1 MVETREVLIKVEV
14 DNEQAVDAVENMEG
28 AVDKTADAVEGQ
40 ESAQEGLNKATGQF
54 TKIPI
59 VGQLAQMIVGLKGV
73 IVGLKGTILGF
84 KGVKA
89 AIVATGIGALIIGLL
104 ALVTFLTQTQKG
116 LELVRKGAAFL
127 GAAFDVIR
135 DRISKVGEAITNF
148 ATAAARFFR
157 GDLKGAAEA
166 GRLAID
172 NLRDSV
178 NGLGEEIIRETKLAL
193 DLADAFIALE
203 KKENDLNLLNAKRST
218 EIQRQILITR
228 DLTAS
233 FDEQREALAKATAL
247 ELAGIRDT
255 LALQRERVELSQK
268 EFDRAESTEEDRAE
282 LIKER
287 IKLEDISRNSLSR
300 QRDLVNRLN
309 ELNARERTAQAAAA
323 TAKTTEDAAEEARLA
338 KLEKIRQDRLDAQT
352 EAAQDLAVFTAEQA
366 AKELTD
372 AEERLAAFIAVEQ
385 LKTDFLLTND
395 QLLADERLLLIEQFE
410 AKKLALEVEAA
421 QDKILRTSEDE
432 DKLLKIRTTAEQS
445 LTSSVSAATTERGLL
460 GKAARR
466 AEKAFSIKETFIKT
480 KEGALKAYAAMA
492 GIPIVGPVL
501 GIIAAAAVALFGAS
515 AIAQMAGI
523 SFAGGG
529 KIKGSQ
535 GVPKTGDKMLIR
547 VNPGEAVVNRGQQQ
561 SLGGSSA
568 FRRAGV
574 PGFEH
579 GGLVGGLSA
588 GTQAVS
594 LNATASGLLGD
605 QIASILDN
613 LPIPEVSVVD
623 INTGIKRVKVTED
636 RAVF

>member
-28 AVDKTADAVEGQ
+28 AVDKTAGAVEDQ
-40 ESAQEGLNKATGQF
+40 DIAQEGLNKTTGQF

-59 VGQLAQMIVGLKGV
+59 VGQLQQMIVGLKGV
-73 IVGLKGTILGF
+73 IVGLKTTIIGF
-84 KGVKA
+84 KGLKA
-89 AIVATGIGALIIGLL
+89 AIVSTGIGALIIGLL

-116 LELVRKGAAFL
+116 LEIVRKGAAFV
-127 GAAFDVIR
+127 GAAFDVIV

-148 ATAAARFFR
+148 ATAAFRFLK
-157 GDLKGAAEA
+157 GDLPGAAEA

-172 NLRDSV
+172 NLKDAV
-178 NGLGEEIIRETKLAL
+178 TDLGAEIIRETALAL
-193 DLADAFIALE
+193 SLEDAFIKLE
-203 KKENDLNLLNAKRST
+203 KKETDLTLLNAKRST

-228 DLTAS
+228 DLTKS
-233 FDEQREALAKATAL
+233 FDEQREALAKATRL

-255 LALQRERVELSQK
+255 LALQRERVELSQL

-287 IKLEDISRNSLSR
+287 IKLEAISRDSLSR

-309 ELNARERTAQAAAA
+309 ELNARERTAQQAAA
-323 TAKTTEDAAEEARLA
+323 TAKQTEAALEETRLA
-338 KLEKIRQDRLDAQT
+338 KLAKIKQDQLDAEQ
-352 EAAQDLAVFTAEQA
+352 AAAEDLVIFTAEQN
-366 AKELTD
+366 AKAITD

-395 QLLADERLLLIEQFE
+395 ELLADERLLIIEQFE

-421 QDKILRTSEDE
+421 EDKAARTTEDE
-432 DKLLKIRTTAEQS
+432 NNLLKIRQTAEQS
-445 LTSSVSAATTERGLL
+445 LTASVSAATAERGVL

-501 GIIAAAAVALFGAS
+501 GIIAAAAVALFGAN
-515 AIAQMAGI
+515 AIAQMTGI

-529 KIKGSQ
+529 KIKGRR
-535 GVPKTGDKMLIR
+535 GIPKTGDKMLIR
-547 VNPGEAVVNRGQQQ
+547 VNPGEAIVNKGQQQ
-561 SLGGSSA
+561 SIGGAA

-588 GTQAVS
+588 GAQTVS
-594 LNATASGLLGD
+594 LNSSASALLGD
-605 QIASILDN
+605 QIAIILEN
-613 LPIPEVSVVD
+613 LPESNVSVVD
-623 INTGIKRVKVTED
+623 INTGIARVKVTED